1 MFHSVRLLDPIRL
14 FGSIYFFRSLSFH
27 FPFSRWPTNQVEVEV
42 SDSIFETEAQPDIEI
57 EAVEA
62 MEATEAVESI
72 EATEAVES
80 IEAANHQNPVEAV
93 EEKE

>member
-1 MFHSVRLLDPIRL
+1 MFSLVSSKFLAMRNDSLYSVPTYILL
-14 FGSIYFFRSLSFH
+14 FFRSLSFH

-62 MEATEAVESI
+62 TEATEAVE
-72 EATEAVES
+72 A
-80 IEAANHQNPVEAV
+80 IEAAGHQNPVESV

>member
-1 MFHSVRLLDPIRL
+1 MT
-14 FGSIYFFRSLSFH
+14 SISIPLCSFIGAYSFIWEYIHISFFRSLSFH

-62 MEATEAVESI
+62 TEATEAVE
-72 EATEAVES
+72 A
-80 IEAANHQNPVEAV
+80 IEAAGHQNPVEAV
-93 EEKE
+93 EDKE

>member
-1 MFHSVRLLDPIRL
+1 MFHSVRLLDPTRL

-72 EATEAVES
+72 EA
-80 IEAANHQNPVEAV
+80 ANQQNPVEAV

>member
-1 MFHSVRLLDPIRL
+1 MHI
-14 FGSIYFFRSLSFH
+14 SIFCSLSFH
-27 FPFSRWPTNQVEVEV
+27 FPISRWPTNQVEVEV

-62 MEATEAVESI
+62 PEATEAVE
-72 EATEAVES
+72 A
-80 IEAANHQNPVEAV
+80 IEAAGHQNPVEAV